1 LTYTHSRGS
10 DPLASAPGATVNDR
24 APIHGTDV
32 CAIVVT
38 YHPDAAFPIRLNS
51 VSPQV
56 GTIVIVDNGSDD
68 AERNMLREAAS
79 DPKIDLVFNPEN
91 LGLARALNIGIQRA
105 ATLGY
110 SWVLLLDQDSR
121 VDPDM
126 VCTLLGIQASF
137 PNRERLAVVGSNY
150 CDVTKRTPGAIGH
163 ESLGDPWEEVEF
175 VITSGSL
182 LPLAAYFAIGP
193 FREEFFIDYVDED
206 YCRRAKA
213 MGYRVIRSRKH
224 LMSHAIGSPAL
235 HKMFWVKKW
244 TTNHSPDRRYYIAR
258 NNTVLLREY
267 GNFRAGMW
275 ALKGLSRCLRQCK
288 RIALHEPMKTRK
300 IVAVIHGWWDGIRG
314 NMGPRRRRRGASTAD
329 AAGMTSFASDRK
341 A

>member
-1 LTYTHSRGS
+1 M
-10 DPLASAPGATVNDR
+10 NQR
-24 APIHGTDV
+24 APDLHGADV

-38 YHPDAAFPIRLNS
+38 YHPDAAFQIRLNS
-51 VSPQV
+51 VSAQV
-56 GTIVIVDNGSDD
+56 GTIVIVDNGSADG
-68 AERNMLREAAS
+68 ERDMLSEAAS
-79 DPKIDLVFNPEN
+79 DPKIDLVFNLDN
-91 LGLARALNIGIQRA
+91 LGVARALNIGIQRA
-105 ATLGY
+105 VTLGY

-121 VDPDM
+121 VDPGM
-126 VCTLLGIQASF
+126 VRTLLGIQASF
-137 PNRERLAVVGSNY
+137 PDREQLAVVGSNY
-150 CDVTKRTPGAIGH
+150 ADVTKRTPGAIDD
-163 ESLGDPWEEVEF
+163 EALGDDWEEVEF

-206 YCRRAKA
+206 YCLRAKA
-213 MGYRVIRSRKH
+213 RGYRVIRSRKH
-224 LMSHAIGSPAL
+224 LMSHAIGSPTL

-275 ALKGLSRCLRQCK
+275 ALKSLSRCLRQCR
-288 RIALHEPMKTRK
+288 RIVLHEPMKTRK
-300 IVAVIHGWWDGIRG
+300 IVAVMHGWWDGIRG
-314 NMGPRRRRRGASTAD
+314 NMGPRKPRQRTSAAD
-329 AAGMTSFASDRK
+329 PTGTTSFASDRK

>member
-1 LTYTHSRGS
+1 
-10 DPLASAPGATVNDR
+10 
-24 APIHGTDV
+24 V

-38 YHPDAAFPIRLNS
+38 YHPDAAFAIRLNG
-51 VSPQV
+51 VSAQV
-56 GTIVIVDNGSDD
+56 GTIVIVDNGSAE

-79 DPKIDLVFNPEN
+79 DPKIDLVFNLEN

-105 ATLGY
+105 VTLGY

-126 VCTLLGIQASF
+126 VRTLWGIQASF
-137 PNRERLAVVGSNY
+137 PDRERLAVVGSNY
-150 CDVTKRTPGAIGH
+150 GDVTKRTPGAIGH
-163 ESLGDPWEEVEF
+163 ESLGDDWEEVEI

-182 LPLAAYFAIGP
+182 LPVAAYLILGP

-213 MGYRVIRSRKH
+213 KGYRVIKSRKH
-224 LMSHAIGSPAL
+224 LMSHAIGSPTL
-235 HKMFWVKKW
+235 HKMFRVTKW

-267 GNFRAGMW
+267 GNFRAGLW
-275 ALKGLSRCLRQCK
+275 AWKSLSRCLRQC
-288 RIALHEPMKTRK
+288 RRVALYEPMKTRK
-300 IVAVIHGWWDGIRG
+300 IVAVMQGWWDGIRG
-314 NMGPRRRRRGASTAD
+314 NMGPRKPLQGTSTAD
-329 AAGMTSFASDRK
+329 PTQATSYVSDRK

>member
-1 LTYTHSRGS
+1 MTLTHSRGS
-10 DPLASAPGATVNDR
+10 ELPL
-24 APIHGTDV
+24 HGTDV
-32 CAIVVT
+32 CAVVVT
-38 YHPDAAFPIRLNS
+38 YHPDSAFPLRLGS
-51 VSPQV
+51 VCPQV
-56 GTIVIVDNGSDD
+56 GAIVIVDNGSAE

-79 DPKIDLVFNPEN
+79 DSKFDLIFNLQN

-105 ATLGY
+105 AALGY

-121 VDPDM
+121 VEPDM
-126 VCTLLGIQASF
+126 VRILLGIRTAF
-137 PNRERLAVVGSNY
+137 PDRERLAVVGSNY
-150 CDVTKRTPGAIGH
+150 LDVTKRTNAAKQTPGAIDH
-163 ESLGDPWEEVEF
+163 HSPGDPWEEVEF

-213 MGYRVIRSRKH
+213 MDYRVIRSRRH
-224 LMSHAIGSPAL
+224 LMSHAIGSPTR
-235 HKMFWVKKW
+235 HKLFWMEKW

-258 NNTVLLREY
+258 NNTVILREY
-267 GNFRAGMW
+267 GKFRAGMW
-275 ALKGLSRCLRQCK
+275 ALKSLSRCLRQCR

-300 IVAVIHGWWDGIRG
+300 IAAVMHGWWDGIRG
-314 NMGPRRRRRGASTAD
+314 NMGPRNPGEGASAAD
-329 AAGMTSFASDRK
+329 PKAMTSFASDRK